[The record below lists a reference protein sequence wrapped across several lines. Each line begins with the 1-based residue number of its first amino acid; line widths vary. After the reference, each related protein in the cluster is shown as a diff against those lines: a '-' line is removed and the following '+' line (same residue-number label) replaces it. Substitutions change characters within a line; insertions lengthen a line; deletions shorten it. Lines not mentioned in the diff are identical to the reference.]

1 MKKYNIKVNGN
12 TYEVEVEE
20 VEQNAV
26 PAVSPVV
33 KPAAARVSKAT
44 AAPKATPAPVPAQT
58 PAPMAA
64 GAQTITAPM
73 PGTVLNVKVTPGQ
86 GVKAGD
92 ILVIL
97 EAMKMENEILA
108 PTNGIID
115 TIQVA
120 KGASVKANDVLVT
133 IK

>member
-20 VEQNAV
+20 AKSEVN
-26 PAVSPVV
+26 PTVSPVEKLAV
-33 KPAAARVSKAT
+33 TAPTSTEVPKTSKIEPT
-44 AAPKATPAPVPAQT
+44 VPID
-58 PAPMAA
+58 A

-73 PGTVLNVKVTPGQ
+73 PGTILDVRITKGDV
-86 GVKAGD
+86 VKAGD

-108 PTNGIID
+108 PIDGMID
-115 TIQVA
+115 TIQA
-120 KGASVKANDVLVT
+120 TKGESVNANDVLVT

>member
-20 VEQNAV
+20 VGQNAA

-44 AAPKATPAPVPAQT
+44 AAPKTTPAPVPAQT

-86 GVKAGD
+86 EVKAGD

-108 PTNGIID
+108 PTNGLID